1 MPTPAPPSITSSA
14 GDHDPGV
21 ARARARVEGI
31 EHKAPAVARLGST
44 VVRFGTASWTDPSLV
59 APGVF
64 YPDRA
69 TTPEARLKY
78 YASVFSVVEVDSTYY
93 ALPAR
98 RVAELWVART
108 PENFVFD
115 VKAFGWMT
123 GHATETERLPR
134 ALREALPNELASK
147 KRLYAKDVPREVRDE
162 AWRIF
167 ADAILPLH
175 EHGKLGAVFLQY
187 PSWVRPAAHSAEMLA
202 RARHRLGDL
211 PIAVEFRHS
220 EWLAAAQRDRTI
232 GLLRDNQM
240 SFIAVDEPQGF
251 ASSVPPDTA
260 VTSSRLAVVRLHGRR
275 GETWEKRRTPVLE
288 RFRYLYSE
296 NELTPWVPKI
306 IEIAGEAEQVH
317 IVFNNCYG
325 NYGTTNALEMA
336 RMVSS
341 LLSF

>member
-1 MPTPAPPSITSSA
+1 
-14 GDHDPGV
+14 
-21 ARARARVEGI
+21 
-31 EHKAPAVARLGST
+31 
-44 VVRFGTASWTDPSLV
+44 
-59 APGVF
+59 
-64 YPDRA
+64 
-69 TTPEARLKY
+69 
-78 YASVFSVVEVDSTYY
+78 
-93 ALPAR
+93 
-98 RVAELWVART
+98 
-108 PENFVFD
+108 
-115 VKAFGWMT
+115 
-123 GHATETERLPR
+123 
-134 ALREALPNELASK
+134 
-147 KRLYAKDVPREVRDE
+147 
-162 AWRIF
+162 
-167 ADAILPLH
+167 
-175 EHGKLGAVFLQY
+175 
-187 PSWVRPAAHSAEMLA
+187 MLA

-232 GLLRDNQM
+232 RLLRDNEM
-240 SFIAVDEPQGF
+240 SFVAVDEPQGF

-275 GETWEKRRTPVLE
+275 AETWEKQGTSVLE

-341 LLSF
+341 LLSS